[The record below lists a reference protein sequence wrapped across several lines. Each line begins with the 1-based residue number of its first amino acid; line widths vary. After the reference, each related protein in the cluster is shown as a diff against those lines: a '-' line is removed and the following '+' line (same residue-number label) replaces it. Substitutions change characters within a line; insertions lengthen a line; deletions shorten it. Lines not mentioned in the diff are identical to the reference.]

1 MGMLFSVSFC
11 TNNKTEVESF
21 KMIRSNKHRKTV
33 VGSSQLTG
41 KVKRI
46 LKFDPQMHTKWS
58 LLLAKVLEFCLCF
71 VHDRR
76 FFQWQ
81 IEIFGFIWK
90 QEVIQ
95 GIIFRNSVPVSLELV
110 QCNNTGFPFAL
121 NLFTVRRGSERL
133 SNYRNL
139 EFCKHTLQPL

>member
-21 KMIRSNKHRKTV
+21 KMIRSNNHRKTV

-46 LKFDPQMHTKWS
+46 LKFDPQMHAKWS

-76 FFQWQ
+76 FFPMAD
-81 IEIFGFIWK
+81 
-90 QEVIQ
+90 
-95 GIIFRNSVPVSLELV
+95 RNFWFYMETGSYSRYHL

-121 NLFTVRRGSERL
+121 NLFTVQRGSERL